1 MGGANTWTIAAAR
14 DALRKREITAVDLT
28 MACLTA
34 IDAGDGLNAFVH
46 KTPDLALDQAR
57 AADLRLAAGDAP
69 DLCGIPLGIK
79 DLFCTKGVP
88 SQAGSRILQGFKP
101 EYESTVTAKLFGA
114 GAVMLGKLNM
124 DEFAM
129 GSSNETSCYGN
140 AVNPWKVDD
149 RQLTP
154 GGSSGGSAA
163 AVAADLCLAA
173 TGTDTGGSIRQP
185 AAFTGIVGIK
195 PTYGRVS
202 RWGIVAFAS
211 SLDQAGPMTK
221 SVRDAAI
228 FLGGMAGH
236 DAKDSTSADIPVPD
250 FEAAL
255 TGDIR
260 GKVIGIPR
268 EYRMDGMPAE
278 IEALWARGIA
288 MMQDAGAVIRDI
300 SLPHTKYALPAY
312 YVIAPAEASS
322 NLARYD
328 GVRYGHRATLAA
340 GDGITEMYEKTR
352 AEGFGAEVQRR
363 VMVGTYVLSAG
374 FYDAY
379 YNRAR
384 RVRALIKR
392 DFDLVFADG
401 VDAILT
407 PATPSA
413 AFGLG
418 EMANVDPVQMYLN
431 DVFTVTVNLAGLPGV
446 AVPVGLDAKG
456 LPLGLQLIGR
466 PWEEAAL
473 LNHAYVLES
482 RAGFVAKPEK
492 WW

>member
-1 MGGANTWTIAAAR
+1 MSDLNKLTVADAR
-14 DALRKREITAVDLT
+14 DMLRKGDVTSVALT
-28 MACLTA
+28 EACLSA
-34 IDAGDGLNAFVH
+34 IDGAGALNAFVH
-46 KTPDLALDQAR
+46 HTPDLALQRAR
-57 AADLRLAAGDAP
+57 AADARIKAGDAP
-69 DLCGIPLGIK
+69 AMCGIPVGIK
-79 DLFCTKGVP
+79 DLFCTEGVA
-88 SQAGSRILQGFKP
+88 SQAASRILDGFRP
-101 EYESTVTAKLFGA
+101 EYESTVSAQLRDA

-129 GSSNETSCYGN
+129 GSSNETSAYGP
-140 AVNPWKVDD
+140 AVNPWKLDGRD
-149 RQLTP
+149 LTP

-163 AVAADLCLAA
+163 AIAADLCLAA

-185 AAFTGIVGIK
+185 AAFTGTVGIK
-195 PTYGRVS
+195 PTYGRCS

-221 SVRDAAI
+221 TVRDAAI
-228 FLGGMAGH
+228 MLEAMCGH
-236 DAKDSTSADIPVPD
+236 DPKDSTSADLPVPD
-250 FEAAL
+250 FEAML

-260 GKVIGIPR
+260 GTKIGIPR

-278 IEALWARGIA
+278 IEALWARGA
-288 MMQDAGAVIRDI
+288 EMLRDAGAEIVDI

-328 GVRYGHRATLAA
+328 GVRFGHRAKLAP
-340 GDGITEMYEKTR
+340 GDGITQMYEKTR
-352 AEGFGAEVQRR
+352 AEGFGPEVQRR

-384 RVRALIKR
+384 KVRSLIKR
-392 DFDLVFADG
+392 DFDEAFAAG
-401 VDAILT
+401 IDAILT
-407 PATPSA
+407 PATPSS
-413 AFGLG
+413 AFALG
-418 EMANVDPVQMYLN
+418 EMVDADPVQMYLN

-446 AVPVGLDAKG
+446 AVPAGLDAKG

-466 PWEEAAL
+466 PWEEGAL
-473 LNHAYVLES
+473 LNTAQVLETA
-482 RAGFVAKPEK
+482 AGFVSKPEK

>member
-1 MGGANTWTIAAAR
+1 MTLNSLTIAEAR
-14 DALRKREITAVDLT
+14 DRLRAGDFTAVELT
-28 MACLTA
+28 GACLSA
-34 IDAGDGLNAFVH
+34 IEGAGALNAFVH
-46 KTPDLALDQAR
+46 MTPEIALERAR
-57 AADLRLAAGDAP
+57 AADARLAAGDAP
-69 DLCGIPLGIK
+69 AVCGIPVGIK
-79 DLFCTKGVP
+79 DLFCTEGVE
-88 SQAGSRILQGFKP
+88 SQAASRILTGFRP
-101 EYESTVTAKLFGA
+101 PYESSVTAQMRDH

-129 GSSNETSCYGN
+129 GSSNETSVYGP

-149 RQLTP
+149 RALTP

-163 AVAADLCLAA
+163 AVAADLCLGA

-185 AAFTGIVGIK
+185 AAFTGTVGLK
-195 PTYGRVS
+195 PTYGRCS

-211 SLDQAGPMTK
+211 SLDQAGPMTRT
-221 SVRDAAI
+221 VRDAAI
-228 FLGGMAGH
+228 LLGAMAGH
-236 DAKDSTSADIPVPD
+236 DPKDSTSADFPVPD
-250 FEAAL
+250 YEAGL
-255 TGDIR
+255 GGSIKGR
-260 GKVIGIPR
+260 KIGIPT

-278 IEALWARGIA
+278 IGKLWSEGADMLR
-288 MMQDAGAVIRDI
+288 DAGAEIVEI

-328 GVRYGHRATLAA
+328 GVRFGHRATL
-340 GDGITEMYEKTR
+340 GPGEGIVDLYEKTR
-352 AEGFGAEVQRR
+352 AEGFGPEVQRR
-363 VMVGTYVLSAG
+363 VMIGTYVLSAG

-392 DFDLVFADG
+392 DFDLAFAAG

-418 EMANVDPVQMYLN
+418 AMASADPVEMYLN
-431 DVFTVTVNLAGLPGV
+431 DVFTVTVNLAGLPGI
-446 AVPVGLDAKG
+446 AVPTGLDAQG

-466 PWEEAAL
+466 PWDEAGL
-473 LNHAYVLES
+473 LNVAHVLES
-482 RAGFVAKPEK
+482 AAGFVSKPAK